1 MLLEL
6 LSAALVLSDF
16 ALAREREMW
25 ISSSWRRA
33 LELLLSTALVLS
45 VSALTCERG
54 ILDISAMHSARAIC
68 QARARILCYTLA
80 VKVPA
85 FLLSPNSTQQ
95 WLRPVP
101 MPERVGDE
109 EAVLLAPRRPLV
121 GGGVGV
127 SASGCSSCT
136 ELLSTSL
143 ISTIF
148 ALTYERDTWHIS
160 AMYAACVIC
169 QARAGIRCYT
179 FPALATV
186 SSSSLNM
193 ADSSAV
199 GWLMGF
205 WWGVVR
211 WCVWWWPAFGVGR
224 LPEVESRL
232 CRCC

>member
-6 LSAALVLSDF
+6 LSAALVLSGF

-54 ILDISAMHSARAIC
+54 IWDISAMHSTRAIC

-101 MPERVGDE
+101 MPERVGDK
-109 EAVLLAPRRPLV
+109 AVLLAPRRPLV
-121 GGGVGV
+121 GSGVGV
-127 SASGCSSCT
+127 SASGCSSWT
-136 ELLSTSL
+136 ELLLTSL
-143 ISTIF
+143 ISTVS
-148 ALTYERDTWHIS
+148 ALTHERD
-160 AMYAACVIC
+160 
-169 QARAGIRCYT
+169 
-179 FPALATV
+179 P
-186 SSSSLNM
+186 
-193 ADSSAV
+193 
-199 GWLMGF
+199 
-205 WWGVVR
+205 
-211 WCVWWWPAFGVGR
+211 
-224 LPEVESRL
+224 
-232 CRCC
+232 